1 MNKLILIA
9 ATLSLAACSSD
20 GDTIVFNTAL
30 GPDTGN
36 QIKTLPSDLRGD
48 SGSAGYSSEGQTVE
62 GMTSSD
68 GTSE

>member
-30 GPDTGN
+30 GPDTGS

-48 SGSAGYSSEGQTVE
+48 SGSASHSPEDKTVE

>member
-1 MNKLILIA
+1 MNKILLIA
-9 ATLSLAACSSD
+9 AALTLAACSSD

-30 GPDTGN
+30 GPDTGD

-48 SGSAGYSSEGQTVE
+48 SDRANHSAETKTGA